1 MSASVVYAFAAVTAA
16 FSAEAVLEK
25 AYKYQNRKYNEHNTE
40 SYYNVLHKF
49 HPIKSEP
56 IW

>member
-1 MSASVVYAFAAVTAA
+1 MSAPAVHASAAVTAA

-25 AYKYQNRKYNEHNTE
+25 ANKYQNRKYNEHNTE
-40 SYYNVLHKF
+40 SNYNVLHKF